1 MLQVSYQKES
11 DKTYSLVIDNNQV
24 INTPITDSTRIELLI
39 ECVNDSLEILKE
51 ETGNFTI
58 VFKEIDDMIP
68 TGFEINLW
76 NNDEP
81 DEEPE
86 LTHVFYYCDYI
97 VDND

>member
-1 MLQVSYQKES
+1 MKQVSYQKES
-11 DKTYSLVIDNNQV
+11 DNTYSLVIDNNQV